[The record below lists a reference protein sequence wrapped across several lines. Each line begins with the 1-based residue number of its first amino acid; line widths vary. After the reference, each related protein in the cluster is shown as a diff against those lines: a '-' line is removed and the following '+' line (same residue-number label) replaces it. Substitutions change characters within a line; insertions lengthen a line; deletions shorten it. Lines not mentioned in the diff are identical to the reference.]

1 MAALIDRYSRPPMRE
16 IWTLESKYRRWLE
29 VEILACEA
37 WARLGGVPAEAVEEI
52 RARADFDVDRV
63 LAVEEEV
70 RHDVIAFV
78 SAVAERVGPAGRYL
92 HYGLTSSDV
101 VETGQALQLRAAADL
116 LLEDLDRLLAVVK
129 TRALEEKETVMV
141 GRTHGIHAEP
151 ITFGV
156 KLALWYAE
164 LERDRQRLARARE
177 TVCVGKISGAVGTF
191 ARVPPQVEA
200 YVCDHLGLTPDP
212 VSNQVLQRD
221 RHAEFLT
228 TLAII
233 GGSVEQFA
241 LEVRNLQRTEV
252 REVEEPFREGQKG
265 SSAMPHKQ
273 NPVESEKLTG
283 LSRVLRGN
291 ALAALEDMALWHER
305 DISHSS
311 VERIIL
317 PDSTML
323 LDYMLDRLADI
334 LGHLTVHRD
343 RMRQNLESTGGLVY
357 SQRVLLSLV
366 ERGMAREEAYR
377 IVQQHAL
384 AAWAGGPG
392 FRERIGADPR
402 VAERLSPGEIAGL
415 FDYRSDLA
423 HVDEIFRR
431 AGIL

>member
-1 MAALIDRYSRPPMRE
+1 
-16 IWTLESKYRRWLE
+16 
-29 VEILACEA
+29 
-37 WARLGGVPAEAVEEI
+37 
-52 RARADFDVDRV
+52 
-63 LAVEEEV
+63 
-70 RHDVIAFV
+70 
-78 SAVAERVGPAGRYL
+78 
-92 HYGLTSSDV
+92 
-101 VETGQALQLRAAADL
+101 
-116 LLEDLDRLLAVVK
+116 
-129 TRALEEKETVMV
+129 
-141 GRTHGIHAEP
+141 
-151 ITFGV
+151 
-156 KLALWYAE
+156 
-164 LERDRQRLARARE
+164 
-177 TVCVGKISGAVGTF
+177 
-191 ARVPPQVEA
+191 
-200 YVCDHLGLTPDP
+200 
-212 VSNQVLQRD
+212 
-221 RHAEFLT
+221 
-228 TLAII
+228 
-233 GGSVEQFA
+233 
-241 LEVRNLQRTEV
+241 
-252 REVEEPFREGQKG
+252 
-265 SSAMPHKQ
+265 MPHKK

-357 SQRVLLSLV
+357 SQRVLLALV

-377 IVQQHAL
+377 IVQQHAM

-392 FRERIGADPR
+392 FRERLEADSR
-402 VAERLSPGEIAGL
+402 VAERLSPEEIAQC